1 MYYMIT
7 INVSFDGEEE
17 EKLRKLKSDSG
28 LSWEEFILVSS
39 GVIRKSELWK
49 RKAKR
54 WLRLIN
60 NYEVLKQKLAECEK
74 RIKELE
80 TENAKLKE
88 ENEDLEWSEIEARMG
103 DDFWWIKQLRSWKT
117 PYQSNIDKT

>member
-54 WLRLIN
+54 
-60 NYEVLKQKLAECEK
+60 
-74 RIKELE
+74 
-80 TENAKLKE
+80 
-88 ENEDLEWSEIEARMG
+88 
-103 DDFWWIKQLRSWKT
+103 
-117 PYQSNIDKT
+117 

>member
-1 MYYMIT
+1 MLCSIHMYYMIT

-54 WLRLIN
+54 
-60 NYEVLKQKLAECEK
+60 
-74 RIKELE
+74 
-80 TENAKLKE
+80 
-88 ENEDLEWSEIEARMG
+88 
-103 DDFWWIKQLRSWKT
+103 
-117 PYQSNIDKT
+117 